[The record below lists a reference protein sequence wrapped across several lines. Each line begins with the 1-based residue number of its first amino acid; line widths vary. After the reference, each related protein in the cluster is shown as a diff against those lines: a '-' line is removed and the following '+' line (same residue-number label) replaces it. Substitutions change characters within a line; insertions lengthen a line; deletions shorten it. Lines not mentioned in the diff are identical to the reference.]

1 MNKIEQKPTVKPKL
15 SFLGRLRSDVAGNA
29 LMITAGA
36 IIPLTAMVG
45 AGVDT
50 SRSYLVKSRLQQACD
65 AGALAARKFM
75 GGGTLTTDV
84 AAKAQ
89 TFFGNNFAAG
99 TYGTTNTSFTPTQT
113 ADGQIR
119 GTATSRVPMTLMTV
133 FGNDYSTINVTCDAK
148 LEVGNSDIMFVLDIT
163 GSMACAPEDSSSACT
178 TYINSGGGFNSGT
191 GRYVEKSNSRMIG
204 LRAAVMDFFDE
215 LDSAVSDSSRVRYG
229 IVPYSSNVNLG
240 STSIGS
246 GTSTPGILRPEWLVD
261 SWAYQSRD
269 ANMTK
274 LESSIS
280 GRTNTTEIYSGGAS
294 ITSAQCADYGRNRY
308 PAPGGAN
315 PIVVGTP
322 PATTTTTSYTN
333 NASNGVDFGYSGAPD
348 RNGPTRSCRR
358 TRTNFTT
365 TYTGRFRIDDWTY
378 QVSSLDVSAFKTG
391 GTLRLS
397 TGSIADQGTVDH
409 SDDTDTVGTVSN
421 QGTYTLSALGAA
433 ASGGSTIDVTWT
445 GCIEERN
452 TVAADDDE
460 FDPIPTNAFD
470 LDIDRVP
477 DSDATRWRPAIPQ
490 MIYNR
495 NNQDTETI
503 TGDFAQPSQ
512 QNTAFSCNKRAWKL
526 AERTRADMN
535 NYVYGADFL
544 PHGGTYHDIGMIWGA
559 RLISPTGLFA
569 SENATAPNGRPI
581 DRHIIFMTDG
591 DMSPSK
597 TSYSM
602 YGYEKLDN
610 RIDDD
615 ESGSSEDLKS
625 RHNARFVA
633 ACNAARARG
642 ITIWVVGFSQALTPQ
657 LTACADP
664 GNAFTSS
671 NTATLRQQF
680 RQIASRIAQLRLER

>member
-1 MNKIEQKPTVKPKL
+1 MSKIFEQRQPATAKPT
-15 SFLGRLRSDVAGNA
+15 FLARLRSDVAGNA

-36 IIPLTAMVG
+36 IIPLTAMIG

-50 SRSYLVKSRLQQACD
+50 SRAYLVKSRLQQACD

-75 GGGTLTTDV
+75 GGGTLNSDV
-84 AAKAQ
+84 TSKAQ
-89 TFFGNNFAAG
+89 TFFGNNFPAG
-99 TYGTTNTSFTPTQT
+99 TYGTTNTSFAPSQT
-113 ADGQIR
+113 DDGQVR
-119 GTATSRVPMTLMTV
+119 GSATSRVPMTLMTI
-133 FGNDYSTINVTCDAK
+133 FGSDYSTVNVTCDAK

-178 TYINSGGGFNSGT
+178 TYINSGGGFNGST
-191 GRYVEKSNSRMIG
+191 GRYVEKGNSRMIG

-240 STSIGS
+240 STSIGT
-246 GTSTPGILRPEWLVD
+246 GTATPGILRPEWLVD

-269 ANMTK
+269 ANMTTR
-274 LESSIS
+274 ESSES
-280 GRTNTTEIYSGGAS
+280 VRTNTTEVYSGGAS
-294 ITSAQCADYGRNRY
+294 ISSAQCADYGRNRY
-308 PAPGGAN
+308 PTVGEN
-315 PIVVGTP
+315 PIVTGTP
-322 PATTTTTSYTN
+322 PAMTTTISYTN
-333 NASNGVDFGYSGAPD
+333 NANGGVDWGYSGAND
-348 RNGPTRSCRR
+348 TSGNNRSCRR
-358 TRTNFTT
+358 TRSNFTT
-365 TYTGRFRIDDWTY
+365 TYTGNFRFTDWIY
-378 QVSSLDVSAFKTG
+378 QVSSVDVSGFKTG
-391 GTLRLS
+391 GTLRLARNS
-397 TGSIADQGTVDH
+397 N
-409 SDDTDTVGTVSN
+409 GTVST
-421 QGTYTLSALGAA
+421 QGTYTLKALAE
-433 ASGGSTIDVTWT
+433 ASSNGSNDDQTWT

-452 TVAADDDE
+452 TVATDD
-460 FDPIPTNAFD
+460 FDPVPTNAFD

-495 NNQDTETI
+495 NDQDTET
-503 TGDFAQPSQ
+503 TTNEYSQPSQ
-512 QNTAFSCNKRAWKL
+512 RNTFFSCNKRAWKL
-526 AERTRADMN
+526 AERTRTDMN

-559 RLISPTGLFA
+559 RLISPTGIFA
-569 SENATAPNGRPI
+569 SENTTAPNGRPI

-591 DMSPSK
+591 DMSPSR
-597 TSYSM
+597 TSYTM
-602 YGYEKLDN
+602 YGFEKLDN

-615 ESGSSEDLKS
+615 ESGSSEELKN

-671 NTATLRQQF
+671 DTATLRQQF

>member
-1 MNKIEQKPTVKPKL
+1 MTKMFGTASANKPAPGL
-15 SFLGRLRSDVAGNA
+15 FARLRRDVAGNA

-50 SRSYLVKSRLQQACD
+50 SRAYLVKSRLQQACD

-84 AAKAQ
+84 TAKAQ
-89 TFFGNNFAAG
+89 TFFGNNFPSG
-99 TYGTTNTSFTPTQT
+99 TYGTTNTSFTPSQT
-113 ADGQIR
+113 PDGQVR

-133 FGNDYSTINVTCDAK
+133 FGNDYSTVNVTCDAK

-163 GSMACAPEDSSSACT
+163 GSMACAPEDSSSACS
-178 TYINSGGGFNSGT
+178 TYINSGGFNSST
-191 GRYVEKSNSRMIG
+191 GRYNEKTNSRMVG

-240 STSIGS
+240 STSMGG
-246 GTSTPGILRPEWLVD
+246 GTATPGILRPEWLVD

-269 ANMTK
+269 ANMTT
-274 LESSIS
+274 LESEVSN
-280 GRTNTTEIYSGGAS
+280 RVDVFEVYSGGAS
-294 ITSAQCADYGRNRY
+294 ISSTDCANYGRNQY
-308 PAPGGAN
+308 PSAGTN

-322 PATTTTTSYTN
+322 PATTNTTSYTN
-333 NASNGVDFGYSGAPD
+333 NANAGVDWGYSGALD
-348 RNGPTRSCRR
+348 RSGTTRSCRR
-358 TRTNFTT
+358 TKSTFTT
-365 TYTGRFRIDDWTY
+365 TYTGNFRFTDWTY
-378 QVSSLDVSAFKTG
+378 QVSSLDVSSFKTG
-391 GTLRLS
+391 GTLRLARN
-397 TGSIADQGTVDH
+397 GNGTV
-409 SDDTDTVGTVSN
+409 TT
-421 QGTYTLSALGAA
+421 QGTYTLSALAA
-433 ASGGSTIDVTWT
+433 ATNSGSNVDLTWT

-452 TVAADDDE
+452 TLATDD
-460 FDPIPTNAFD
+460 FDPIPANAFD

-495 NNQDTETI
+495 NNQDTET
-503 TGDFAQPSQ
+503 TTSDFSQPSQ
-512 QNTAFSCNKRAWKL
+512 QNSFFSCNKRAWKL
-526 AERTRADMN
+526 GERTRTEMN
-535 NYVYGADFL
+535 DYVYGADFL

-559 RLISPTGLFA
+559 RLISPTGIFA
-569 SENATAPNGRPI
+569 AENAAAPNGRPI

-591 DMSPSK
+591 DMSPSR
-597 TSYSM
+597 TSYTM
-602 YGYEKLDN
+602 YGLEKIDN
-610 RIDDD
+610 RVDAD
-615 ESGSSEDLKS
+615 ESGSSEELKD

-642 ITIWVVGFSQALTPQ
+642 ITIWVVGFAQGLTPE

-664 GNAFTSS
+664 GNAFTS
-671 NTATLRQQF
+671 NDTATLRQQF

>member
-75 GGGTLTTDV
+75 GGGTLTPDV
-84 AAKAQ
+84 TAKAQ

-113 ADGQIR
+113 ADGQVR

-163 GSMACAPEDSSSACT
+163 GSMACAPEDSSAACT

-269 ANMTK
+269 ANMTT
-274 LESSIS
+274 LESSVS
-280 GRTNTTEIYSGGAS
+280 NRVNTTEVYSNGAS
-294 ITSAQCADYGRNRY
+294 ISSADCANYGRNQY
-308 PAPGGAN
+308 PTAGVN

-322 PATTTTTSYTN
+322 PATTNTTSYTN
-333 NASNGVDFGYSGAPD
+333 NANSGVDWGYSGAND
-348 RNGPTRSCRR
+348 RNGPLRSCRR
-358 TRTNFTT
+358 TKSTFTT
-365 TYTGRFRIDDWTY
+365 TYTGNYRFTDWTY
-378 QVSSLDVSAFKTG
+378 QVSSVDVSSFKTG
-391 GTLRLS
+391 GTLRLARN
-397 TGSIADQGTVDH
+397 GNGTVP
-409 SDDTDTVGTVSN
+409 T
-421 QGTYTLSALGAA
+421 QGTYTLSALAA
-433 ASGGSTIDVTWT
+433 ATNSGSNIDYTWT

-460 FDPIPTNAFD
+460 FDPIPSNAFD

-490 MIYNR
+490 MVYNR
-495 NNQDTETI
+495 NNQDTET
-503 TGDFAQPSQ
+503 TTDGSFFQPSQ
-512 QNTAFSCNKRAWKL
+512 DNTAFSCNKRAWKL

-535 NYVYGADFL
+535 GYVYGADFL

-591 DMSPSK
+591 DMSPSN

-610 RIDDD
+610 RIDEDPA
-615 ESGSSEDLKS
+615 SEDLKN
-625 RHNARFVA
+625 RHNARFLA

-642 ITIWVVGFSQALTPQ
+642 VTIWVVGFSQALTPQ

-671 NTATLRQQF
+671 DTATLRQQF